1 MCNMTG
7 LASNEVQNLAMP
19 ADSLVPY
26 PMGVVT
32 HTVEIDAPA
41 ERVWP

>member
-1 MCNMTG
+1 MRNTTG
-7 LASNEVQNLAMP
+7 LTSNEVQRLAMP

-32 HTVEIDAPA
+32 NAVEIDAPTA
-41 ERVWP
+41 RVWP